1 MNISQLMSLGIQNKA
16 SDIHLLA
23 KSPIILRIDGELVF
37 LNNYIV
43 GESEFKSIVEDI
55 FDEDLNQILSID
67 GEVDTIYHNDQVG
80 RGRISVFKQNN
91 GYGMTIRIIPLQV
104 PSADSLGL
112 PKIIQQLTRLKRGLI
127 LVTGTA
133 GSGKSTTLASMIDI
147 INRKR
152 NCHILTLEDP
162 IEYVHEN
169 IRSIISQR
177 QIGRD
182 TNSFK
187 TGLISGLRQDPD
199 VILLGEMRNLD
210 TISTALTAAETGHLV
225 LSTLHT
231 LDASKSVDRII
242 DVFPS
247 HQQNQIRIQLS
258 GVIQAIISQQL
269 LPRVGD
275 KGRIAAYEIMVAT
288 DAIRNLI
295 REGKTHQI
303 NSCIQT
309 GKNRGMQ
316 TMDSQILELLNRKL
330 ITEEVASCH
339 WINKSSV
346 EKHII

>member
-23 KSPIILRIDGELVF
+23 ESPIILRIDGELVF
-37 LNNYIV
+37 LEDYII
-43 GESEFKSIVEDI
+43 GESEFESILENI

-67 GEVDTIYHNDQVG
+67 GEIDTIYHNDQVG

-104 PSADSLGL
+104 PSADSLGF
-112 PKIIQQLTRLKRGLI
+112 PKIIRELTRLKRGLI
-127 LVTGTA
+127 LVTGIA

-147 INRKR
+147 INRER
-152 NCHILTLEDP
+152 NCHVLTLEDP
-162 IEYVHEN
+162 IEYVHKN
-169 IRSIISQR
+169 IKSIISQR

-187 TGLISGLRQDPD
+187 SGLISGLRQDPD

-231 LDASKSVDRII
+231 LDASKSIDRII
-242 DVFPS
+242 DAFPS

-269 LPRVGD
+269 LPRIDG

-316 TMDSQILELLNRKL
+316 TMDSQILELLNREL

-339 WINKSSV
+339 WINKGSM
-346 EKHII
+346 ENI